1 MPSSDATSRLRI
13 VVLGYIVRGPLGGH
27 AWHHLHYVA
36 GLARL
41 GHDVWFIED
50 SDDYPSC
57 YDPVRDVT
65 DTDPSYGIA
74 FARAAFARVGLERR
88 WAYYDVH
95 KSCWHGPAAHHAP
108 ETCRSADL
116 VLNLS
121 GMAPLR
127 HWLGD
132 VPARVFVD
140 TDPGF
145 TQARHI
151 EDGDARLR
159 AAEHTAFFTFA
170 ENVGGSA
177 TLPDDGL
184 LWQPT
189 RQPVVTDLWPDVPP
203 PREGPVTTVMLWDSY
218 PPIEADGMRLGLK
231 SDSFMTY
238 LDLPARVEPTLELAV
253 GSPTAPRELLR
264 ERGWQV
270 VDARRPTRSIESYQ
284 GYIQQSRAEFTV
296 AKHGYVATRSGWFS
310 ERSANYLST
319 GRPVVTQETGFSS
332 WLPSGL
338 GVLPFS
344 TLDEA
349 TAAIAE
355 LQGRYEEHCKA
366 AREIADEYFDSTRVL
381 RDLIDRAL
389 TPALAAQ

>member
-1 MPSSDATSRLRI
+1 
-13 VVLGYIVRGPLGGH
+13 
-27 AWHHLHYVA
+27 
-36 GLARL
+36 
-41 GHDVWFIED
+41 
-50 SDDYPSC
+50 
-57 YDPVRDVT
+57 
-65 DTDPSYGIA
+65 
-74 FARAAFARVGLERR
+74 
-88 WAYYDVH
+88 
-95 KSCWHGPAAHHAP
+95 
-108 ETCRSADL
+108 
-116 VLNLS
+116 
-121 GMAPLR
+121 
-127 HWLGD
+127 
-132 VPARVFVD
+132 
-140 TDPGF
+140 
-145 TQARHI
+145 
-151 EDGDARLR
+151 
-159 AAEHTAFFTFA
+159 
-170 ENVGGSA
+170 
-177 TLPDDGL
+177 
-184 LWQPT
+184 
-189 RQPVVTDLWPDVPP
+189 
-203 PREGPVTTVMLWDSY
+203 
-218 PPIEADGMRLGLK
+218 
-231 SDSFMTY
+231 
-238 LDLPARVEPTLELAV
+238 V

-310 ERSANYLST
+310 ERRTNYLST